1 MNMEKIIELLQQ
13 RLPTLQAVYCF
24 GSYATGHAG
33 PQSDLDLAV
42 LMPKAVDPVQLWALA
57 GDVADLAGVPV
68 DLVDLRPAS
77 TVMQFQVIT
86 HGQRL
91 WAQGLAAG
99 LFECLV
105 VSEKWALDAARDGV
119 LSDILKDGRVYGR

>member
-1 MNMEKIIELLQQ
+1 MNMEKIVELLRQ

-24 GSYATGHAG
+24 GSFATGHAG
-33 PQSDLDLAV
+33 PESDLDLAV
-42 LMPKAVDPVQLWALA
+42 LLPTAADPVHVWELA
-57 GDVADLAGVPV
+57 GEVADIADVPV
-68 DLVDLRPAS
+68 DLVDLRSAS

-91 WAQGLAAG
+91 WAQSLPAG

-105 VSEKWALDAARDGV
+105 VGEKWALDVAREGV
-119 LSDILKDGRVYGR
+119 LSDILKDGKVYGR